1 MDRTGLSLAGLKLL
15 HLVVLAGAF
24 VVADGLG

>member
-1 MDRTGLSLAGLKLL
+1 MDRSRMTLAGLKLL
-15 HLVVLAGAF
+15 HLAMLAGGF

>member
-1 MDRTGLSLAGLKLL
+1 MDCTGLTLAGLKLL
-15 HLVVLAGAF
+15 HVAVLAGAF